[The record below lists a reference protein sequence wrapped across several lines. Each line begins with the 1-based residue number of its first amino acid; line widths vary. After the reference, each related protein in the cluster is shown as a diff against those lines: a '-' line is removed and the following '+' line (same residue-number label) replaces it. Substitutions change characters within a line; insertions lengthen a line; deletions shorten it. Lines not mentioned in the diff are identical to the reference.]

1 MQINAEK
8 AHHVGQRH
16 PNDLSQGVIRALH
29 KMFSDVPS
37 LTGESLQNRY
47 PETCP
52 KSSLVRY
59 PFVEGKWANMS
70 PKEAFD

>member
-1 MQINAEK
+1 M
-8 AHHVGQRH
+8 G
-16 PNDLSQGVIRALH
+16 
-29 KMFSDVPS
+29 
-37 LTGESLQNRY
+37 T

-70 PKEAFD
+70 PEEALD

>member
-1 MQINAEK
+1 M
-8 AHHVGQRH
+8 G
-16 PNDLSQGVIRALH
+16 
-29 KMFSDVPS
+29 
-37 LTGESLQNRY
+37 T

-70 PKEAFD
+70 PKEALD